1 MTKNHKSV
9 RWRRIFSCNLL
20 FIMFTLP
27 LTAQDLLVSG
37 QVTDGQLPIS
47 GANVLIKN
55 TKNGV
60 VTDFDGRYSITAKP
74 TDTLQ
79 ISYLGYTTL
88 TIPIQN
94 RNTINIALK
103 EDTTALGE
111 VQINAGYYTITDRE
125 KTGSISRITAKDIE
139 LQPVNNPIA
148 SMQGH
153 LSGVNIVQSTGVP
166 GGGFNIDVRGRNFIN
181 SPSNP
186 LFIVDGVPF
195 GSQSLSV
202 GEVSGRVLLGNIS
215 PLNAINSNDIESI
228 EVLKDADATAIYGS
242 RGANGVVLITTKKGV
257 SGKTQIKVNLSNT
270 LGEVSH
276 FLDLMNTEQYLEVRM
291 EGVKNDGFGALLE
304 DPAFDFIWPDIKS
317 WDNTRYTNW
326 QKELIGGTAHRTYA
340 QVSVSGGNPSTRFL
354 ISGAHQKEGTVF
366 PGASRYV
373 KTSLL
378 SNINHRSDEDR
389 FAINLSTIFT
399 REANSLPRTDF
410 SYLAYNLEPNA
421 PRLYNEAGEL
431 NWENNSWNNP
441 IATLKE
447 QYEVMIHT

>member
-1 MTKNHKSV
+1 
-9 RWRRIFSCNLL
+9 
-20 FIMFTLP
+20 
-27 LTAQDLLVSG
+27 
-37 QVTDGQLPIS
+37 
-47 GANVLIKN
+47 
-55 TKNGV
+55 
-60 VTDFDGRYSITAKP
+60 
-74 TDTLQ
+74 
-79 ISYLGYTTL
+79 
-88 TIPIQN
+88 
-94 RNTINIALK
+94 
-103 EDTTALGE
+103 
-111 VQINAGYYTITDRE
+111 
-125 KTGSISRITAKDIE
+125 
-139 LQPVNNPIA
+139 
-148 SMQGH
+148 
-153 LSGVNIVQSTGVP
+153 
-166 GGGFNIDVRGRNFIN
+166 
-181 SPSNP
+181 
-186 LFIVDGVPF
+186 
-195 GSQSLSV
+195 
-202 GEVSGRVLLGNIS
+202 
-215 PLNAINSNDIESI
+215 
-228 EVLKDADATAIYGS
+228 
-242 RGANGVVLITTKKGV
+242 
-257 SGKTQIKVNLSNT
+257 
-270 LGEVSH
+270 
-276 FLDLMNTEQYLEVRM
+276 M